1 MTQPETVVVY
11 NFRTLEGG
19 HEFNH
24 LLPFKATRE
33 VIENVYGGS
42 VLEGTGQHVERT
54 ELDPSGRYRRVA
66 TGWGELD

>member
-1 MTQPETVVVY
+1 MTQPDTVVVF

-19 HEFNH
+19 HEFTH

-33 VIENVYGGS
+33 AIESVFGGT
-42 VLEGTGQHVERT
+42 VLEGTGQRVERA
-54 ELDPSGRYRRVA
+54 ELDESGRYRRVA